1 MWLIAPVP
9 GLLAGL
15 GMIAARSR
23 RRKAAKADGAPTAS
37 PPEAGK
43 GEP

>member
-1 MWLIAPVP
+1 VWLIAPLL

-23 RRKAAKADGAPTAS
+23 RRKAKADGAQAAD